1 MIAAFDVCLLI
12 DIEREGQPTVTF
24 QSGALFVAR
33 QRLRKVSVT
42 GLGSIT
48 SHLLLLSLTFT
59 SNEDLVGASLVLFTS
74 SGSMADG
81 LVWVLTS
88 LFGLA
93 AGLLT
98 RSTPSIFTIAITMT
112 RLGTEMRAT
121 FELPAAD
128 LSAAHVFQPALLV
141 LETLLATH
149 TALFDKEGTS
159 GTALVVHVTVVL
171 DLRMSTCFGTI
182 ALEAAWRRLSATGQR
197 RCQNGPTT
205 VAVNFIENGLSTRAA
220 GTLVAK
226 IFAKVVAAFER
237 SATDTGTNVLS
248 LKAVIHGSNM
258 GFLKLTTLALDGLTF
273 SSLSLALATA
283 LVASMTTAIESG
295 SADSHTLRRF
305 GLALVADGG

>member
-1 MIAAFDVCLLI
+1 
-12 DIEREGQPTVTF
+12 
-24 QSGALFVAR
+24 
-33 QRLRKVSVT
+33 
-42 GLGSIT
+42 
-48 SHLLLLSLTFT
+48 
-59 SNEDLVGASLVLFTS
+59 
-74 SGSMADG
+74 MADG

-93 AGLLT
+93 AGLMT
-98 RSTPSIFTIAITMT
+98 RSTPSIFTIAISMT
-112 RLGTEMRAT
+112 RLGAEMRAT

-159 GTALVVHVTVVL
+159 RAALVVHVTVVL

-283 LVASMTTAIESG
+283 LVASMTTTIEGG
-295 SADSHTLRRF
+295 SADSHTLRRL